1 MISTVKMHMETATP
15 DLVTVKFTDDDYEMM
30 VMVMVMMMMMLLYPM
45 FISFNDRIA
54 WFVV

>member
-1 MISTVKMHMETATP
+1 MQM
-15 DLVTVKFTDDDYEMM
+15 LVMM
-30 VMVMVMMMMMLLYPM
+30 MLLLHMVMVMMMMMLYPM